1 MALTIEITVQSRVVL
16 VEFQVSCSCY
26 NDEQETVCYPPKKVQ
41 KNVLN
46 LRKEWIP

>member
-16 VEFQVSCSCY
+16 VEFQVSCY